1 MKERRENVRVP
12 CRLEIETG
20 TGEKWFVIE
29 SKNIGIDGMMLST
42 ELDIKKIKKLGID
55 IEKKVFL
62 SFYLP
67 LPIQSELIKVSGK
80 IVYIEKKVDSMNK
93 KEISFI
99 GIQFENLSEYYKKLL
114 RDFIL
119 GKGKKITI

>member
-1 MKERRENVRVP
+1 MKERRENVRVS
-12 CRLEIETG
+12 CRLEIEAS

-29 SKNIGIDGMMLST
+29 SRNIGIDGMMLST
-42 ELDIKKIKKLGID
+42 KLDIEKIKKLGID

-67 LPIQSELIKVSGK
+67 IQSKLIKVSGK
-80 IVYIEKKVDSMNK
+80 IMYIEKKADSMNK

-99 GIQFENLSEYYKKLL
+99 GIQFENLSEYYKKRF

-119 GKGKKITI
+119 GKEKKTTI